1 MIYAMSDLHL
11 YNTTKKNMDI
21 FGKIWENHMDKIK
34 QNWPLTESDTI
45 IIPGDISWGLKL
57 SEAEGDIAY
66 IDSLP
71 GKKIL
76 LKGNHDLWW
85 NSAKKLDDLLKKYK
99 SISYIFNNSI
109 EVENV
114 TICGTRGWDINSFSD
129 EDKQVLLREA
139 MRLERSI
146 NYNIQNTE
154 KIVFMHYPPI
164 LKDSTSNIFL
174 DIFKKY
180 NIKKVYF
187 GHLHGDAINNAI
199 LGEYNGISFKNI
211 AADQLNFSPMVVK
224 GEKI

>member
-76 LKGNHDLWW
+76 LKGNHDL
-85 NSAKKLDDLLKKYK
+85 
-99 SISYIFNNSI
+99 
-109 EVENV
+109 
-114 TICGTRGWDINSFSD
+114 
-129 EDKQVLLREA
+129 
-139 MRLERSI
+139 
-146 NYNIQNTE
+146 
-154 KIVFMHYPPI
+154 
-164 LKDSTSNIFL
+164 
-174 DIFKKY
+174 
-180 NIKKVYF
+180 
-187 GHLHGDAINNAI
+187 
-199 LGEYNGISFKNI
+199 
-211 AADQLNFSPMVVK
+211 
-224 GEKI
+224 

>member
-1 MIYAMSDLHL
+1 
-11 YNTTKKNMDI
+11 
-21 FGKIWENHMDKIK
+21 
-34 QNWPLTESDTI
+34 
-45 IIPGDISWGLKL
+45 
-57 SEAEGDIAY
+57 
-66 IDSLP
+66 
-71 GKKIL
+71 
-76 LKGNHDLWW
+76 
-85 NSAKKLDDLLKKYK
+85 
-99 SISYIFNNSI
+99 
-109 EVENV
+109 
-114 TICGTRGWDINSFSD
+114 
-129 EDKQVLLREA
+129 

>member
-114 TICGTRGWDINSFSD
+114 TICGTRGWDINSFTD
-129 EDKQVLLREA
+129 EDKQILLREA

-164 LKDSTSNIFL
+164 LKDSINNIFL

-187 GHLHGDAINNAI
+187 GHLHGEAINNAI